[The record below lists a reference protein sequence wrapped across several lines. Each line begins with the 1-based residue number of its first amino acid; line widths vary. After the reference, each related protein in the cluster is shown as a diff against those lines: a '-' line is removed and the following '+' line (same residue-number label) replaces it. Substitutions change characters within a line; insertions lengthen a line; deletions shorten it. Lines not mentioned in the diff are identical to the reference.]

1 MTIQEYPRCKYH
13 ANLPVVVVNNE
24 KEEKELGPGWVNHPN
39 DVGTATTPS
48 PVTKQSPNP
57 NPAPHAP
64 TKTSHYDK
72 EE

>member
-1 MTIQEYPRCKYH
+1 MEKYPKAKYN
-13 ANLPVVVVNNE
+13 ANEPVRVVNTE
-24 KEEKELGPGWVNHPN
+24 KEEKDLGPGWVDHPN

-57 NPAPHAP
+57 NPASHAP